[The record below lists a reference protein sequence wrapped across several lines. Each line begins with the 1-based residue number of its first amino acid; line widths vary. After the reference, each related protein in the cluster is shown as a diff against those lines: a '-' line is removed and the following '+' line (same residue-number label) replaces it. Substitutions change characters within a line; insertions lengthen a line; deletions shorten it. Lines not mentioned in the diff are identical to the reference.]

1 MIQKKKRQFS
11 SRYFVCV
18 CVLLFFFFYV
28 TPAGITLENF
38 GEGPKAPL
46 QNLEGPFGRGCGGRL
61 GPHWGPGATPR

>member
-1 MIQKKKRQFS
+1 MVIDIDPK
-11 SRYFVCV
+11 
-18 CVLLFFFFYV
+18 FYLALI
-28 TPAGITLENF
+28 PGITLENF